1 LSRRAAA
8 ASLGCV
14 LALSRAA
21 SAGVTLEVRPLFG
34 ETCLPSAGSGELRVR
49 VENTGSRPLRAVL
62 VVDATAPRPDRPR
75 TRHAWTV
82 RVGARAEA
90 MLSVDTPR
98 PLAGGAMTFRVL
110 GEDRRTLAT
119 TTLALP
125 GGEGSM
131 ILDATPGHRFANAQR
146 AGAGGLLSGDVG
158 DEGDYGRG
166 GLFRALSGAP
176 EPAALPYAGVTCAV
190 ERPAATGS
198 PRLPRLVAGYRA
210 VALVLLDSASLNG
223 LAPSERQS
231 LAGYVAEGGSLA
243 VIVRSPNDLRHPVLG
258 ALVGDGVSAFP
269 MPSWS
274 REPEVID
281 PWRVPRVAPQAATLA
296 GARTWGGGHL
306 DPRWLAAV
314 DRGVPAGTL
323 GATARY
329 GDGVVHLLSWDPS
342 QTASLED
349 PWSARTVLQLAAHA
363 DHRRAPRLFAPEP
376 ETLPIPG
383 PVRSFLSPSARPG
396 LDLLRAGA
404 IVAAFASALLLAA
417 WMTRRLGARSLFAP
431 VCAALTL
438 AAWALLARE
447 GGAHRAAL
455 VQARTLSVLDAPWGF
470 SVASARRF
478 HMVYSGHRRSLAI
491 HLGGPERVVAVD
503 PTAGR
508 GPITRL
514 VAPDAAHLVGLGVL
528 PWTPTFVREDGP
540 EELRGAVTL
549 HRAPTGELSV
559 RNGLPW
565 ALREVLL
572 LDRGSSSGWSFEAI
586 APGRTRSVR
595 EGRALPRSV
604 VGWFVVPELPA
615 LPGWGS
621 PEAAALARRPP
632 SIGADAPGDV
642 AAPLGRWFGHRRDDN
657 PWDAVLASAA
667 VPGRAEPW
675 VLREGACLV
684 ARIDRPAAATRAGLR
699 LASESTWLRVHPP
712 EPTP

>member
-1 LSRRAAA
+1 MSRPAVA

-34 ETCLPSAGSGELRVR
+34 ETCLPSTGSGELRVR

-62 VVDATAPRPDRPR
+62 LVDASAPRPDRTR
-75 TRHAWTV
+75 TRHAWAV

-90 MLSVDTPR
+90 MLSVDTTR
-98 PLAGGAMTFRVL
+98 PLAGGAMSFRLL
-110 GEDRRTLAT
+110 GEDGRTLAST
-119 TTLALP
+119 SLALP

-146 AGAGGLLSGDVG
+146 AGAGGLLPGDPGADG
-158 DEGDYGRG
+158 DHGRG

-176 EPAALPYAGVTCAV
+176 EPSDLPYAGVTCAV

-210 VALVLLDSASLNG
+210 VALVLLDSGSLNG
-223 LAPSERQS
+223 LAPGERQS

-258 ALVGDGVSAFP
+258 ALVGEGVASLP
-269 MPSWS
+269 LPSS
-274 REPEVID
+274 SGEPEALD
-281 PWRVPRVAPQAATLA
+281 PWRMPRVSPRAATLA
-296 GARTWGGGHL
+296 GARSWGGGRL

-314 DRGVPAGTL
+314 DRGLPAGTL

-383 PVRSFLSPSARPG
+383 PVRSFLSPSARQG

-404 IVAAFASALLLAA
+404 IVVAFAWAVLLAA
-417 WMTRRLGARSLFAP
+417 WVTRRHGARWLFAP
-431 VCAALTL
+431 VSAALTL
-438 AAWALLARE
+438 AAWALLARD
-447 GGAHRAAL
+447 GLAHRSAL

-514 VAPDAAHLVGLGVL
+514 VAPDATHLLGLGVL

-540 EELRGAVTL
+540 EPLGGAVTL
-549 HRAPTGELSV
+549 HRDPAGVLSV

-565 ALREVLL
+565 TLREALL
-572 LDRGSSSGWSFEAI
+572 LDHKSCSGWSFEAI
-586 APGRTRSVR
+586 APGRTLSVR
-595 EGRALPRSV
+595 EGRALPRSIV
-604 VGWFVVPELPA
+604 ERFVVPQLPA
-615 LPGWGS
+615 LPAWGS

-632 SIGADAPGDV
+632 SIGAEAPDDV
-642 AAPLGRWFGHRRDDN
+642 AMPLGRWFGHRLADN
-657 PWDAVLASAA
+657 PWDAVLSSAE

-675 VLREGACLV
+675 VLRDGACLI

>member
-1 LSRRAAA
+1 MSRRAAA

-62 VVDATAPRPDRPR
+62 VVDATAPRADRPR

-90 MLSVDTPR
+90 TLSVDTPR

-110 GEDRRTLAT
+110 GEDGRTLAT
-119 TTLALP
+119 TSLALP

-158 DEGDYGRG
+158 TDGDYGRG
-166 GLFRALSGAP
+166 GLFRALGGAS
-176 EPAALPYAGVTCAV
+176 EPSALPYAGVTCAV

-210 VALVLLDSASLNG
+210 VALVLLDSGSLNG
-223 LAPSERQS
+223 LAPSERRS

-258 ALVGDGVSAFP
+258 ALVGEGVSALP

-281 PWRVPRVAPQAATLA
+281 PWRAPRVPPQGATLA

-306 DPRWLAAV
+306 DARWLAAV

-329 GDGVVHLLSWDPS
+329 GDGMVHLLSWDPS

-349 PWSARTVLQLAAHA
+349 PWSARAVLQLAAHA
-363 DHRRAPRLFAPEP
+363 DRRPVPRLFAPEP

-383 PVRSFLSPSARPG
+383 PVRSFLSPSSRPG
-396 LDLLRAGA
+396 LGLLRAGA
-404 IVAAFASALLLAA
+404 IIAAFASALLLAA
-417 WMTRRLGARSLFAP
+417 WITRLLRARTLLAP
-431 VCAALTL
+431 LSAALTL

-447 GGAHRAAL
+447 GVGHRAAL
-455 VQARTLSVLDAPWGF
+455 ARSRTLSVLDAPWGF

-491 HLGGPERVVAVD
+491 RLGGPERVVAVD

-508 GPITRL
+508 GPVTRL
-514 VAPDAAHLVGLGVL
+514 VEADAAYLLGLGVL

-549 HRAPTGELSV
+549 HHSPTGELSV

-565 ALREVLL
+565 TLREVVI
-572 LDRGSSSGWSFEAI
+572 LDRRSSSGWSFEAI

-595 EGRALPRSV
+595 EGRPLPRSIV
-604 VGWFVVPELPA
+604 DWFVVPQLPA
-615 LPGWGS
+615 LPLWGS
-621 PEAAALARRPP
+621 PEAAALARRPR
-632 SIGADAPGDV
+632 SIAAEAPFDV

-657 PWDAVLASAA
+657 PWGAVLSSAS

-675 VLREGACLV
+675 VLREGVGLV

-699 LASESTWLRVHPP
+699 LASESTWLRLHPP